1 MSKSHF
7 IIAAAAVS
15 LLLLF
20 PSASTAKDTQG
31 FGTLKKIDFKGQ
43 RMQVSEYNWDTHE
56 IDDVMYQY
64 SSRSIEVFNIEKIN
78 DLKPGDELEF
88 EWKPKGNAKIIT
100 RLSKGPFPMEAL
112 ELLWDPNVEFDLE
125 GAVAEGGMT
134 EGTAP
139 ESAATGETTQEGTAM
154 IDNSMEVITEEG
166 APEAVAMEEAP
177 AEEDETAIDS
187 EAPAEVPAEPQ
198 Q

>member
-64 SSRSIEVFNIEKIN
+64 NSRSIEVFNIEKIN

-125 GAVAEGGMT
+125 GAVA
-134 EGTAP
+134 
-139 ESAATGETTQEGTAM
+139 
-154 IDNSMEVITEEG
+154 
-166 APEAVAMEEAP
+166 
-177 AEEDETAIDS
+177 
-187 EAPAEVPAEPQ
+187 
-198 Q
+198 